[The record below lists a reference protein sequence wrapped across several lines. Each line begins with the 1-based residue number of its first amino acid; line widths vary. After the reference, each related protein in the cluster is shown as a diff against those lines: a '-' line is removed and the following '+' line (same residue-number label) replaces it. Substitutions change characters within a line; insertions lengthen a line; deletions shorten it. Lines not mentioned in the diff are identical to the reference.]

1 MAVARIMYAEAAA
14 WYPRVWSARATM
26 TPTSDEEKTKPSREP
41 ATISAIPTS
50 TMRRSGMKSPRVPYR
65 KQATPRTM
73 PGIAVMRP
81 EASPAPMS
89 WATRR

>member
-1 MAVARIMYAEAAA
+1 MMMPVRDEENTK
-14 WYPRVWSARATM
+14 PRRDPATM
-26 TPTSDEEKTKPSREP
+26 RTT
-41 ATISAIPTS
+41 PTS
-50 TMRRSGMKSPRVPYR
+50 TMRRRGMKSPRVPYR

-89 WATRR
+89 AATRR

>member
-26 TPTSDEEKTKPSREP
+26 TPTRDEEKAKPSSDP
-41 ATISAIPTS
+41 ATMSAMPTS

-73 PGIAVMRP
+73 PGIAVIRP